1 MKINNPVDSLQT
13 GTAPT
18 KGGLTSDKAETA
30 GKHAARPVAAVEGA
44 PTTGNGSS
52 IKLSDLSSK
61 LQKIESQLASGDS
74 FDAKRVS
81 EIKQSIRDGSF
92 KVDSHAVA
100 DKLLAGAN
108 DLFVKRH

>member
-1 MKINNPVDSLQT
+1 MKINNPVDTLHT

-18 KGGLTSDKAETA
+18 KGGGTSEKTEAA
-30 GKHAARPVAAVEGA
+30 GKHAARPVAAADPA
-44 PTTGNGSS
+44 PATGDGSS
-52 IKLSDLSSK
+52 LKLSQMSSK
-61 LQKIESQLASGDS
+61 LQKIESQLASGEA

-100 DKLLAGAN
+100 DKLLTSAH